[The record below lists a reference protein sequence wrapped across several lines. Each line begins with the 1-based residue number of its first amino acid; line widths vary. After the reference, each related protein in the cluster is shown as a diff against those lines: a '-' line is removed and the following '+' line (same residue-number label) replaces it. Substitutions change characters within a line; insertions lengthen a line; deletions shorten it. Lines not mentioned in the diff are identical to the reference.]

1 MPLKLFSQLRKKI
14 MKSRQKL
21 VAAVITLGLSLS
33 LTACDPPM
41 PEDIKIALAEK
52 TILCESGLV
61 ELQLPEAVTDL
72 GFVWADAMSVG
83 CTDMQLSVTD
93 SLTESTGL
101 VVNPVGTELQ
111 DKAFLKVPFA
121 LDAAVLVVNIP
132 DVFEIYL
139 SAPTIQKIFSGEITS
154 WNDPQVLEDNAGL
167 DLPDMKIVLPTQAL
181 PAAKNSLAAWI
192 ERLSGQPLDLSKITD
207 AKVSETELAM
217 PEKSGAISI
226 ASYSAAVFSGS
237 TFATILTEAGVMESG
252 VTASTETIY
261 SASTQLVAES
271 IEDSINLTL
280 DDSLTPTAP
289 EGSAEAAAPYQAIFT
304 IELSFIGE
312 ESKLARTAGRF
323 LLRQES
329 KGVIASSTMLPIPE
343 SVRILAV
350 KIIES
355 KLDVPP
361 VE

>member
-1 MPLKLFSQLRKKI
+1 

-21 VAAVITLGLSLS
+21 VAAVIAVGLSLS

-41 PEDIKIALAEK
+41 PEDLKIALAEK
-52 TILCESGLV
+52 TILCESGLA
-61 ELQLPEAVTDL
+61 ELQLPEAITDL
-72 GFVWADAMSVG
+72 GFVWADAMAVG
-83 CTDMQLSVTD
+83 CADMQLAVTD
-93 SLTESTGL
+93 SLTEPTGL
-101 VVNPVGTELQ
+101 LISPEGSNLQ

-139 SAPTIQKIFSGEITS
+139 SAQTIQGIFSGEITS

-167 DLPDMKIVLPTQAL
+167 DLPDLKIVLPTQAL
-181 PAAKNSLAAWI
+181 PAAKNALGSWI
-192 ERLSGQPLDLSKITD
+192 ERLSGAPLDLSKVAD

-217 PEKSGAISI
+217 PEASGAISI
-226 ASYSAAVFSGS
+226 SSYSAATFNGS
-237 TFATILTEAGVMESG
+237 TFATILTEPGVLESG

-261 SASTQLVAES
+261 SSSTQLVAETVDETIS
-271 IEDSINLTL
+271 LKIDS
-280 DDSLTPTAP
+280 SLTPTAP
-289 EGSAEAAAPYQAIFT
+289 EGSIEAAAPYQAIFT

-312 ESKLARTAGRF
+312 ESKLIRTAGRY
-323 LLRQES
+323 LMRQES